1 MIVRPLSA
9 CALHLSMQY
18 NRVKIYSKIIV
29 VRRTEYIY
37 RPPVEVALL
46 RTFILALL
54 GSGISSSFYLY
65 FYRNWYRSGFIYCAD
80 LILL

>member
-1 MIVRPLSA
+1 
-9 CALHLSMQY
+9 MQY

-54 GSGISSSFYLY
+54 GSGISDSSSFYLY
-65 FYRNWYRSGFIYCAD
+65 FYRNWYRSGYYILYCFNNSA
-80 LILL
+80 LKQKA